1 MFTTMRH
8 ALVSGGDGGGNEV
21 HRIDSRGLH
30 VDGWLAMVL
39 MHSNAAGRPVA
50 QLPGIDEVKIILSST
65 AATTSTEYLQ
75 LQLVVVLRSV
85 V

>member
-8 ALVSGGDGGGNEV
+8 ALESGGGGGDGGGNGV

-50 QLPGIDEVKIILSST
+50 QLPGIDEVKIIAVPLLLLVRSSCNSTSSST
-65 AATTSTEYLQ
+65 P
-75 LQLVVVLRSV
+75 
-85 V
+85 